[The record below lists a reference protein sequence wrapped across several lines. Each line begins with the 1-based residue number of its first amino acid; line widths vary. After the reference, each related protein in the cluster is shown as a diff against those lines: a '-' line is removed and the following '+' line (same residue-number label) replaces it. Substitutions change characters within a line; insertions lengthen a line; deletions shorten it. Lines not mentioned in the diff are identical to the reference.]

1 LPRELSVKCT
11 LGRVRTFIPWTR
23 DPDTMIVTDI
33 LPQTVLDVNRQTYKQ
48 LKLALSLNLRRQ
60 IFVAVC
66 DDLPFRNRLAKGLAV
81 ELKADCESGE
91 TLENG
96 GGKTG
101 KSVYPRLV
109 SLELNL
115 QDPNLIAQI
124 EGWITR
130 HPLPDP
136 RSPLPVFQVLGL
148 EKLTKATAA
157 VQWSFL
163 ADLEASEGRLSDAGD
178 RLFSCSILLWVSRP
192 WGRTIAQSAPQ
203 FWHCRTGL
211 FEFEGEP
218 TPVAQSPEYSQTPIK
233 ASPVIPKL
241 PEEHPQPRQLLPL
254 EQSRLEREGDYLP
267 LKTPTPLIIAQ
278 SPPSPPK
285 PPAKL
290 VELVWA
296 AVNAQIPENV
306 KTEFVSSAANT
317 LPLKLLE
324 EVEQLHHSGS
334 SRGELADAYLKL
346 GSFYRDGL
354 SKGSG
359 GGQNGATVA
368 PELLPQYLTLAIL
381 AYEEAIAL
389 MEKDVPEWGDLANDL
404 GNCHWMRSRYQS
416 QPEEK
421 LADLFK
427 AVELYHQGLQHLDA
441 EAQPAVWA
449 RIQNNLGAVY
459 SELARY
465 QDRQENLERSI
476 RAYQQ
481 ALNYRKGELGGDLRP
496 YAATQNNLGTAYWN
510 LAQHR
515 DAGVNLKQ
523 AVSAYSEALRHHGRS
538 EQPLEYGM
546 IQNNL
551 GTAYWN
557 LAQYEKPKDYLMLA
571 IAAYQ
576 IALMYRKK
584 QTLPSAHA
592 ATQNNLGTA
601 YWHLAN
607 HSQSEP
613 ELRAELLQE
622 AIAAYDAAITLGETL
637 SQQAGGQSSPQKMLA
652 FDLIAAHTNVGLA
665 HYQLVTQ
672 TSAIPD
678 ATPRAQHLQAALD
691 HYIQGAIA
699 TQDQPER
706 HQNAWAY
713 IVQIVRT
720 IYAEFGIEGQTRALS
735 RVPGSLLSELM
746 RRL

>member
-1 LPRELSVKCT
+1 MPC
-11 LGRVRTFIPWTR
+11 TR

-33 LPQTVLDVNRQTYKQ
+33 LPLTVLDVNRQTYKQ

-60 IFVAVC
+60 VFVAVC
-66 DDLPFRNRLAKGLAV
+66 DDLPLRNRLAKGLAAD
-81 ELKADCESGE
+81 LKADCESGE
-91 TLENG
+91 VPENG
-96 GGKTG
+96 GGKTRQ
-101 KSVYPRLV
+101 SEYPRLV

-115 QDPNLIAQI
+115 QDPNPVAQI
-124 EGWITR
+124 EAWITR

-148 EKLTKATAA
+148 EKLTKATPT

-163 ADLEASEGRLSDAGD
+163 ADLEASEARLSDPGD

-218 TPVAQSPEYSQTPIK
+218 TPVAQSPEYSQTTIE
-233 ASPVIPKL
+233 ASPVIPRL
-241 PEEHPQPRQLLPL
+241 PQENPPPRPLLPL
-254 EQSRLEREGDYLP
+254 EQSHRETEGDYRP
-267 LKTPTPLIIAQ
+267 LKTPTPLLTAPSPVSPSSPPSPL

-296 AVNAQIPENV
+296 TVNARISADV
-306 KTEFVSSAANT
+306 KAEVVPSGSNA
-317 LPLKLLE
+317 LPLQLLE
-324 EVEQLHHSGS
+324 QVEHLHCSGT
-334 SRGELADAYLKL
+334 SRGELAHAYVKL

-354 SKGSG
+354 SKGNG
-359 GGQNGATVA
+359 GSQNGATVA

-389 MEKDVPEWGDLANDL
+389 MEKDAPEWGDLANDL

-416 QPEEK
+416 QPQEK
-421 LADLFK
+421 LPDLFQ
-427 AVELYHQGLQHLDA
+427 AVELYHQGLQHLDVQ
-441 EAQPAVWA
+441 AQPSVWA

-465 QDRQENLERSI
+465 QDRQENLQRSI
-476 RAYQQ
+476 LAYQQ
-481 ALNYRKGELGGDLRP
+481 ALDYRKGEPGGDMRP

-515 DAGVNLKQ
+515 DAVQNLKQ
-523 AVSAYSEALRHHGRS
+523 AVSAYSEALRHHSRS

-557 LAQYEKPKDYLMLA
+557 LAQYEQPKDYLMLA

-576 IALMYRKK
+576 IALMYRTK
-584 QTLPSAHA
+584 QTVPAAHA
-592 ATQNNLGTA
+592 ASQNNLGTA

-613 ELRAELLQE
+613 ELRAEFLQE

-637 SQQAGGQSSPQKMLA
+637 CHQAGSQSSPSKILA
-652 FDLIAAHTNVGLA
+652 FDLIAAHTNLGLA

-672 TSAIPD
+672 TNAIPD
-678 ATPRAQHLQAALD
+678 ATCRAQHLHAALD
-691 HYIQGAIA
+691 HYIQGATA

-720 IYAEFGIEGQTRALS
+720 IYGEFGIEGQTRALS